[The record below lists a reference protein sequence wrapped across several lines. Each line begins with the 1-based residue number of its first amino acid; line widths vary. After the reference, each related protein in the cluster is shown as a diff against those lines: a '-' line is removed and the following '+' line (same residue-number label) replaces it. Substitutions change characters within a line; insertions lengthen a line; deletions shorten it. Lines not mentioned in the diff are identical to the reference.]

1 MFHRTLVCLFAA
13 FAIAVLASFLAA
25 VGWPVDLLAH
35 FQTQYVLAGLLF
47 AAGFVFLRNWNM
59 VALAVCLSVVA
70 LMRMGIFDDGR
81 FAPTANAAEPPIS
94 VVTANLF
101 GSAAALDNLVE
112 ENSARVFDL
121 MILTELPVPADQ
133 GLLDR
138 FEGMLHVAGTPDQAL
153 GGRPAAVILSRTA
166 PHSVELIP
174 VGGNPYAITKAIYC
188 GVQAEPCVSVFAV
201 HTLPPF
207 RRDFYLHQA
216 DILQKL
222 ASEVS
227 MTPGPVLVAGDMN
240 AASWAPLLK
249 RFQET
254 AGVRKAVCGSRWT
267 PTWLAP
273 VPGIGLELDH
283 FFVRSGLAV
292 KNCELGHFNGSDHW
306 PVFAEFTVTDGKT
319 SD

>member
-1 MFHRTLVCLFAA
+1 MVHRTLVCLFAA
-13 FAIAVLASFLAA
+13 FAIAVLVSFLAA
-25 VGWPVDLLAH
+25 VGWPLDLLAH
-35 FQTQYVLAGLLF
+35 FQAQYVLAGLSF
-47 AAGFVFLRNWNM
+47 AVGFAVCRTWSISALAICLSL
-59 VALAVCLSVVA
+59 VALV
-70 LMRMGIFDDGR
+70 RMEVFDDGR
-81 FAPTANAAEPPIS
+81 FAASSDAAEPAIS
-94 VVTANLF
+94 VATANLF
-101 GSAAALDNLVE
+101 GSAAALDNLIE
-112 ENSARVFDL
+112 ENSARAFDL
-121 MILTELPVPADQ
+121 MILTELPVPADKA
-133 GLLDR
+133 LLDR
-138 FEGMLHVAGTPDQAL
+138 FQGMLHVAGTPDQAL
-153 GGRPAAVILSRTA
+153 GGRPAAIILSRIA
-166 PHSVELIP
+166 PRSVDLIP
-174 VGGNPYAITKAIYC
+174 VDRNPYAITKAVYC
-188 GVQAEPCVSVFAV
+188 SVQAEPCMSVFAV

-227 MTPGPVLVAGDMN
+227 KTPGPVLVAGDMN

-283 FFVRSGLAV
+283 FFVKDGLAV

-306 PVFAEFTVTDGKT
+306 PVFAEFTLAEGKP